1 MTVRITKP
9 AFNLRDKLNELDY
22 SRVPYDKMPAGS
34 IIQIK
39 HAQLATQLL
48 LTANGDILETTFTPF
63 RSDSRVIIDIR
74 LRAREESGNNAQWF
88 VGLKKTLNGN
98 ISRPGGHYMMHSRS
112 HPTYSGWAGFYQM
125 VFDGFG
131 SNNEEITYTLYAG
144 PWGSNNGT
152 TFRVNSSTG
161 DGEVNGA
168 QLIMY
173 EVVNK

>member
-1 MTVRITKP
+1 MTIRIEKP
-9 AFNLRDKLNELDY
+9 AFNLRSKLNDLDFGQ
-22 SRVPYDKMPAGS
+22 VPYEKMPAGS

-98 ISRPGGHYMMHSRS
+98 ITRPGGHYMMHSRS
-112 HPTYSGWAGFYQM
+112 HPTYSGWAGFYQC
-125 VFDGFG
+125 VFDQTGG
-131 SNNEEITYTLYAG
+131 SSQITYTIAAG
-144 PWGSNNGT
+144 PWGSNNST
-152 TFRVNSSTG
+152 TFRVNGSTG
-161 DGEVNGA
+161 DGETNGA

-173 EVVNK
+173 EVSG

>member
-9 AFNLRDKLNELDY
+9 EFNLREKLTELDY
-22 SRVPYDKMPAGS
+22 GRVPFQKMPIGS
-34 IIQIK
+34 IIQVK
-39 HAQLATQLL
+39 TAQRASI
-48 LTANGDILETTFTPF
+48 LTLTTLGDILETTFTPF

-88 VGLKKTLNGN
+88 VGLRKTLNGN
-98 ISRPGGHYMMHSRS
+98 ITRPGGYYMMHSRS

-152 TFRVNSSTG
+152 TFRVNGSTG
-161 DGEVNGA
+161 DGEVYGA

-173 EVVNK
+173 EVVQ

>member
-1 MTVRITKP
+1 MTVRVTKP
-9 AFNLRDKLNELDY
+9 EFNLREKLSELDY
-22 SRVPYDKMPAGS
+22 SRVPYEKMPAGS

-112 HPTYSGWAGFYQM
+112 HPTYSGWAGFYQCI
-125 VFDGFG
+125 FDQTGG
-131 SNNEEITYTLYAG
+131 SSQITYTIAAG

-161 DGEVNGA
+161 AGETNGA

-173 EVVNK
+173 EISG

>member
-1 MTVRITKP
+1 MTVRVTKSE
-9 AFNLRDKLNELDY
+9 FNLREKLSELDY
-22 SRVPYDKMPAGS
+22 SRVPYEKMPAGS

-74 LRAREESGNNAQWF
+74 LRAREESGNNSQWF
-88 VGLKKTLNGN
+88 VGLKKTLNGAN
-98 ISRPGGHYMMHSRS
+98 SYPGGQYMMHSRS

-152 TFRVNSSTG
+152 TFRVNGSTG
-161 DGEVNGA
+161 DGEVYGA

-173 EVVNK
+173 EVAQ